1 MGDPGP
7 TASEITQLLQRAR
20 DDREGALRDLF
31 PLLADDLRRIAGARM
46 RGERPDHTLQPTALV
61 HEAYARIAGQP
72 GLQWRDRA
80 QFLTVA
86 AHAMRQILVDHAR
99 ARNAKKRGGDRARV
113 TLDEQLHEGGGKTVD
128 VLDLH
133 EKLEAL
139 SALHERRAKVV
150 ELRFFGG
157 LTHEETAE
165 VLGIAAKT
173 VEADWYFARAW
184 LRREMRADR
193 GA

>member
-1 MGDPGP
+1 M
-7 TASEITQLLQRAR
+7 LLKRAR
-20 DDREGALRDLF
+20 LDGERALQELF
-31 PLLADDLRRIAGARM
+31 PLLQADLRRIAGARM
-46 RGERPDHTLQPTALV
+46 RNERRNHTLEPTALV
-61 HEAYARIAGQP
+61 NEAYARIAGQP
-72 GLQWRDRA
+72 GLEWRDRA

-99 ARNAKKRGGDRARV
+99 AKLAQKRGGDRARV
-113 TLDEQLHEGGGKTVD
+113 TLNEQLLEGGEKTVD

-139 SALHERRAKVV
+139 AALHERRARVV

-165 VLGIAAKT
+165 VLGIARQT

-184 LRREMRADR
+184 LRREMRAGGSGGISSR
-193 GA
+193 GRPALPR

>member
-1 MGDPGP
+1 M
-7 TASEITQLLQRAR
+7 TELLLRAR
-20 DDREGALRDLF
+20 DDREAALAELF
-31 PLLADDLRRIAGARM
+31 PLLHDELHRLAGARM
-46 RGERPDHTLQPTALV
+46 RRERPDHTLQPTALV

-72 GLQWRDRA
+72 GLHWQDRA
-80 QFLTVA
+80 QFLQVA

-99 ARNAKKRGGDRARV
+99 ARNAQKRGGDRARV
-113 TLDEQLHEGGGKTVD
+113 TLDERLAETDGQEVD

-139 SALHERRAKVV
+139 AALHERKAKVV

-157 LTHEETAE
+157 LTHEEAGE
-165 VLGIAAKT
+165 VLGVAAKT
-173 VEADWYFARAW
+173 VEADWAFARAW

-193 GA
+193 EP

>member
-1 MGDPGP
+1 MGEHGP
-7 TASEITQLLQRAR
+7 TVSQITQLLERAR
-20 DDREGALRDLF
+20 TDRESALRDLF
-31 PLLADDLRRIAGARM
+31 PLLSEDLRRIAGARM
-46 RGERPDHTLQPTALV
+46 RGERNNHTLQPTALV
-61 HEAYARIAGQP
+61 HEAYARIAAQP

-99 ARNAKKRGGDRARV
+99 ARNALKRGGDRARI
-113 TLDEQLHEGGGKTVD
+113 TLDEQLAESGEKTVD

-139 SALHERRAKVV
+139 AALHERRAKVV

-165 VLGIAAKT
+165 VLGVSAKA

-184 LRREMRADR
+184 LRREMKAGRSE
-193 GA
+193 